1 VDAVVIAADSIHKEL
16 FQVAA
21 TRGREHIQIVTA
33 DKAALQKSIGISD
46 QRQSVTEL
54 VGRRNWAILAARRE
68 ALSTPA
74 HTLWYE
80 LENCHQAQQNPNLI
94 QQTNQG
100 IEYGIRS

>member
-21 TRGREHIQIVTA
+21 TRGREHIQIVTGNQE
-33 DKAALQKSIGISD
+33 ALKKSIGISD
-46 QRQSVTEL
+46 QRQSVMEL

-68 ALSTPA
+68 LSTPA